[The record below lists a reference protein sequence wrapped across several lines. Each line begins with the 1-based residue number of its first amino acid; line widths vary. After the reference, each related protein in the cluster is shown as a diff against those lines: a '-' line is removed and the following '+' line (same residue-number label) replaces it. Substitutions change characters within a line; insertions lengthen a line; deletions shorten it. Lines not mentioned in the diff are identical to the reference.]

1 MQKKYNEIMQE
12 VDARMATIDLTG
24 TNIVADSRTMIQ
36 FLKEKLAE
44 MKMFL
49 LSHPFESE
57 EDEIIFFKYQKPML
71 VGRLIYFYKIFRI
84 ESKCPPYQE
93 QADAYYTRRQ
103 EEQKLFFDRHV
114 SFYQYYRSGATH
126 HDSYYFVRGKQD
138 ISAETEVY
146 DFDNEPEFSTGYDRL
161 VARITAM
168 EMVYAYLTA
177 RRRML
182 EKPESESSPLLL
194 KEYRWTGTL
203 VNLVEL
209 LYALDTNKCINNGK
223 IEIEEFANYLGM
235 VFHID
240 LKNCHNTYVDM
251 RKRKNDSRTYF
262 LDELGEDLNKRMDE
276 DDEKKQKRR

>member
-1 MQKKYNEIMQE
+1 MQE
-12 VDARMATIDLTG
+12 VDARMATIDLKG
-24 TNIVADSRTMIQ
+24 ANIVADSRTMIQ

-44 MKMFL
+44 MKVFL
-49 LSHPFESE
+49 FSHPFESE
-57 EDEIIFFKYQKPML
+57 AEEIVFFKYLKPKL

-84 ESKCPPYQE
+84 ESKCPPYHE
-93 QADAYYTRRQ
+93 QADAYYMRRQ

-114 SFYQYYRSGATH
+114 AFYQYYRSGATH
-126 HDSYYFVRGKQD
+126 HDAYYFVRGKQG

-168 EMVYAYLTA
+168 EMVYAYLTT
-177 RRRML
+177 RRRAL
-182 EKPESESSPLLL
+182 QQPEDEPSPLLL
-194 KEYRWTGTL
+194 KEYRWTGKM
-203 VNLVEL
+203 VYLVEL

-223 IEIEEFANYLGM
+223 IEIEEFAAYLGL

-240 LKNCHNTYVDM
+240 LKNCYNTYVDM
-251 RKRKNDSRTYF
+251 KKRKDDRRTYF

-276 DDEKKQKRR
+276 EDEKKRKKR